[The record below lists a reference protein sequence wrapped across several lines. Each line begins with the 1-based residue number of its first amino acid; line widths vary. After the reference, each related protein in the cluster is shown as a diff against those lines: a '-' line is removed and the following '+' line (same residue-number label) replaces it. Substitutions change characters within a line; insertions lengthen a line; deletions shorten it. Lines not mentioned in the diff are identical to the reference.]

1 MPKETPIILVLA
13 MAENGVIGDKGG
25 LPWHIA
31 DDLRRFKALT
41 LGKPLVMGRKTW
53 DSLPRKPLPGR
64 TNIVIT
70 RQPGW
75 RAEGAATAASLEA
88 ALAAARAENPDAVM
102 VIGGAQI
109 YAQALPLAAQIELT
123 LVRAAIQGDTRL
135 PDFDLAEWR
144 EVRREDHAPPQGP
157 AYAFV
162 TLERRSVRG

>member
-1 MPKETPIILVLA
+1 MPKEAPVILVLA

-41 LGKPLVMGRKTW
+41 MGRPLVMGRKTW

-70 RQPGW
+70 RQLGW
-75 RAEGAATAASLEA
+75 RADGAVTAASLED
-88 ALAAARAENPDAVM
+88 ALAAARTENPDAVM
-102 VIGGAQI
+102 VMGGAQI
-109 YAQALPLAAQIELT
+109 YAQALPLAARIELT
-123 LVRAAIQGDTRL
+123 LVCSVIEGDTRL
-135 PDFDLAEWR
+135 AAFDFAAWR
-144 EVRREDHAPPQGP
+144 EIGREEHVPPEGP

-162 TLERRSVRG
+162 TLERRSVRD

>member
-1 MPKETPIILVLA
+1 
-13 MAENGVIGDKGG
+13 
-25 LPWHIA
+25 
-31 DDLRRFKALT
+31 
-41 LGKPLVMGRKTW
+41 MGRKTW

-75 RAEGAATAASLEA
+75 RAEGAVTATSLDD
-88 ALAAARAENPDAVM
+88 ALVAARAENPDAVM

-123 LVRAAIQGDTRL
+123 LVRAAIEGDTRL
-135 PDFDLAEWR
+135 PAFDPAGWR

-162 TLERRSVRG
+162 TLERRSIPG